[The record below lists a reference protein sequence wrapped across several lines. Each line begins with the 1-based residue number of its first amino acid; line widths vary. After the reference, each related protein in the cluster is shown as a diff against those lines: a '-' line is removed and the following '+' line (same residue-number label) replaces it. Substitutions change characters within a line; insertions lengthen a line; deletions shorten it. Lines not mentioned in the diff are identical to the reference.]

1 MKKTFILIVLVVFN
15 MPTIFS
21 QAVINNSHSLNRY
34 KNINTKL
41 KKKHQIIS
49 LLLFGFIINGCVEP
63 FEFNQETFESALVIE
78 ATITNE
84 LKSQE
89 IILSR
94 TFEFGEEGPNPESG
108 ADVRIVDDTQGQFL
122 FIENEAG
129 IYVSTSPFSAQAD
142 KNYQLLITTNNGRS
156 YSSTLTVLTQNTQID
171 ELYAVRETNDDD
183 INGMSIYV
191 DSFDPTGNSKYY
203 RYEYEETYKIVAP
216 HWRPFKLIVV
226 NDIFPD
232 CEVALIVREQPE
244 WVCYNTVESINLN
257 LTATNGLIEDR
268 VSQFLVRFLSSDDYI
283 ITTRYSILVKQYVI
297 SREAYVYFEAL
308 NAFSGQGSL
317 FSQIQPGF
325 LSGNIFSDNN
335 PDEKVIGF
343 FDVSTVSSK
352 RLYFNYEDF
361 YPLEAPPPFIVNCIP
376 FAPTLFNATGTACGE
391 LISSLNSNRIVYID
405 ENENPSISFPGP
417 YLMVLRPCGE
427 CTALGSTIVPDFWEE

>member
-1 MKKTFILIVLVVFN
+1 MKKNIITIL
-15 MPTIFS
+15 
-21 QAVINNSHSLNRY
+21 
-34 KNINTKL
+34 KN
-41 KKKHQIIS
+41 KHQIIS
-49 LLLFGFIINGCVEP
+49 LILFSFIINGCVEP

-78 ATITNE
+78 ATISNE
-84 LKSQE
+84 LKTQE
-89 IILSR
+89 ITLSR
-94 TFEFGEEGPNPESG
+94 TFESDEEGPNPESG
-108 ADVRIVDDTQGQFL
+108 ATVRIVDDTQGQFL

-156 YSSTLTVLTQNTQID
+156 YSSTQTVLTQNTQID

-216 HWRPFKLIVV
+216 HWRSFKLIVV

-244 WVCYNTVESINLN
+244 RVCYNTVESINLN
-257 LTATNGLIEDR
+257 LTTTNGLFEDR

-391 LISSLNSNRIVYID
+391 LINSLNSNRIVYVD

-417 YLMVLRPCGE
+417 YLMVLRECGE
-427 CTALGSTIVPDFWEE
+427 CTALGSIIVPDFWEE

>member
-1 MKKTFILIVLVVFN
+1 MK
-15 MPTIFS
+15 
-21 QAVINNSHSLNRY
+21 

-41 KKKHQIIS
+41 KNKHQIIS
-49 LLLFGFIINGCVEP
+49 LLLFVFIINGCVEP

-84 LKSQE
+84 LKTHE

-94 TFEFGEEGPNPESG
+94 TFEFDEEGPNPESG

-129 IYVSTSPFSAQAD
+129 IYVSTSPFSAQAN

-156 YSSTLTVLTQNTQID
+156 YSSTPTVLTHNTQID
-171 ELYAVRETNDDD
+171 EVYAVRETNDDG
-183 INGMSIYV
+183 INGMSVYV

-216 HWRPFKLIVV
+216 NWVPFELIVV
-226 NDIFPD
+226 TDGGFIWPD
-232 CEVALIVREQPE
+232 CFVALIDREQPVRE
-244 WVCYNTVESINLN
+244 CYNTVESINSN
-257 LTATNGLIEDR
+257 LTTTNGLIEDR
-268 VSQFLVRFLSSDDYI
+268 VSQFLVRFLNSDDYI
-283 ITTRYSILVKQYVI
+283 ITTRYSILVKQNVI
-297 SREAYVYFEAL
+297 SREAYIYFEAL
-308 NAFSGQGSL
+308 NDFSGQGSL
-317 FSQIQPGF
+317 FSQTQPGF

-361 YPLEAPPPFIVNCIP
+361 YPNEAPPPYIVNCIP
-376 FAPTLFNATGTACGE
+376 FAPHLINPLSGSCGE
-391 LISSLNSNRIVYID
+391 LISGLNLNRIVYID
-405 ENENPSISFPGP
+405 ENENPTMNLPGP
-417 YLMVLRPCGE
+417 YLMVLRECGD
-427 CTALGSTIVPDFWEE
+427 CTALGSNIAPDFWEE